1 MKQFKIIQYRD
12 KRVISLRLQV
22 GDRSLAVFCVCG
34 PNSST
39 EYLAIMES
47 LGGVL
52 DSALTGHPIVLLA
65 DFIAQV
71 GNDRDAW
78 EGWPPRPEPGGICYW
93 TYVFVIICP

>member
-1 MKQFKIIQYRD
+1 MKQFQIKQYRD

-22 GDRSLAVFCVCG
+22 RDRSLAMFCVCG

-39 EYLAIMES
+39 EYLAVMES

-52 DSALTGHPIVLLA
+52 NCALTGHPIVLLV

-71 GNDRDAW
+71 GN
-78 EGWPPRPEPGGICYW
+78 
-93 TYVFVIICP
+93 